1 MAYRSSNLISL
12 LHSFSRLFP
21 IPLFCLL
28 ETQNDWILSE
38 LIIPCLPWPGYIPV
52 SYQRALVS
60 YSWPPHMLSLY
71 RDHNYQICNYFL
83 RKMPGS
89 RSNSFLFVVTSK
101 FKPKMSLFRLLPRT
115 AAISRAARCTQTIQA
130 RWMPRAMYSGGG
142 PLSRDVIT
150 ARVLETLKGYEKVDP
165 AKVWCLLIT
174 NSVLLTSRR
183 VQLQVSSSF
192 HKDLG
197 LDSLDTVEVMMAVEE
212 VRIIPSCKSQSP

>member
-1 MAYRSSNLISL
+1 
-12 LHSFSRLFP
+12 
-21 IPLFCLL
+21 
-28 ETQNDWILSE
+28 
-38 LIIPCLPWPGYIPV
+38 
-52 SYQRALVS
+52 
-60 YSWPPHMLSLY
+60 
-71 RDHNYQICNYFL
+71 
-83 RKMPGS
+83 
-89 RSNSFLFVVTSK
+89 
-101 FKPKMSLFRLLPRT
+101 
-115 AAISRAARCTQTIQA
+115 
-130 RWMPRAMYSGGG
+130 MPRAMYSGGG

-197 LDSLDTVEVMMAVEE
+197 LDSLDAVEVMMAVEE